1 MSSLL
6 RIHVVQFRRVFTLF
20 VFDVSASL
28 EPVFAFLIMGLLREE
43 GRLHPLINSLC
54 LLRITYFIEQTI
66 SLGEITY
73 HDLNLAKKVWCIFHP
88 KRKPLQVPRAVR
100 IRPHKH
106 VKLVLLLANYLV
118 CIRTFEV
125 GVKNYLDFFFL
136 FCVLFF
142 FHGTGT
148 RLIHGTKFLC
158 MPSRSPSQP
167 KHFVDVTAAIR
178 LKQRRFL

>member
-43 GRLHPLINSLC
+43 RRLHP
-54 LLRITYFIEQTI
+54 FIEQTI

-100 IRPHKH
+100 VRPHKH